1 MTESMNLAPAIAAV
15 LHGHTL
21 PEEIV
26 ALALLTTAGLLV
38 ALLADWFRGN

>member
-15 LHGHTL
+15 LQGHAV

-26 ALALLTTAGLLV
+26 GLALLTTAGLLI